1 MSGVIVPGAALA
13 GGVLGA
19 QATGAL
25 PFTGLVLSVFVVLG
39 LALVLSGLLLR
50 LTGSRRQ

>member
-1 MSGVIVPGAALA
+1 MLPGAALS

-19 QATGAL
+19 QASGAL
-25 PFTGLVLSVFVVLG
+25 PFPWLVLSVFVVLG